1 MGGALTPAPRPV
13 SRTDEGSSLVEVV
26 VALLILLTLSAGL
39 FSMAGIALAQS
50 ENYGHL
56 AARTSEYAQDKMEQ
70 LLVLSFGDST
80 SDTRVFPASVAGGTG
95 LTIGGSIDPAAP
107 AAGYV
112 DYLDARGNLLAAA
125 GGAPPVGWFYQR
137 LWQVAPVAG
146 SATMK
151 EVRVRATVARA
162 VGRTQRPSAT
172 LVTIKSHPF

>member
-1 MGGALTPAPRPV
+1 MGGALTPAHRPA

-26 VALLILLTLSAGL
+26 VALLILLTLAAGL
-39 FSMAGIALAQS
+39 FSMAAIALAQS

-80 SDTRVFPASVAGGTG
+80 SDTRVFPATVSGGTG
-95 LTIGGSIDPAAP
+95 LTVGGSIDPNAP
-107 AAGYV
+107 VAGYV

-125 GGAPPVGWFYQR
+125 GGAPPAGWFYQR
-137 LWQVAPVAG
+137 LWQVATV